1 MCTLSKKDKSLAEN
15 KKKTNSWYC
24 QNGIIPLTAG
34 VPNWYSTTH
43 SHIPDL
49 QRLAGK
55 VGESGDGSPQ
65 HSPGAFPSGDITREA
80 KQFLQADSQF

>member
-1 MCTLSKKDKSLAEN
+1 MASF
-15 KKKTNSWYC
+15 
-24 QNGIIPLTAG
+24 
-34 VPNWYSTTH
+34 H
-43 SHIPDL
+43 SQQGCPTGTVHGHIPDL